1 MQYQVVTG
9 PLYEKAAKRMMK
21 YRQIAARIPNAKPNT
36 AAKLDR
42 TLERLSESISEI
54 LGELTDKERMA
65 LIGWQDGIMRDV
77 YELNHYELMERPY
90 ASICRTYKW
99 TEEVDRYPIKTTNE
113 EDTDSEEDTDEVKAK
128 RSAQLQQFLKLPEVW
143 D

>member
-1 MQYQVVTG
+1 
-9 PLYEKAAKRMMK
+9 
-21 YRQIAARIPNAKPNT
+21 
-36 AAKLDR
+36 
-42 TLERLSESISEI
+42 
-54 LGELTDKERMA
+54 

-90 ASICRTYKW
+90 ASIRRTYKW